1 MVIFH
6 SYVSLPEGT
15 TSLTHRVAAKPN
27 SSHEPISPG
36 SCSSWYFQYHSWPV
50 PTSQDR
56 GKVYCVMH
64 NQDLVLWSRIDQG
77 IHGEVAICN
86 STWPAFQCQVN
97 QLRCSM
103 FIWRLGNGEKV
114 SWGICLLDVIRL
126 CDEGFILPGI
136 LSAGLVQGG
145 NPTLQRSDAS
155 YILNPRAWRPA
166 SERRSFHAPQQWLAK
181 SPFPTSFIFIVY
193 VFDW

>member
-1 MVIFH
+1 MAIFN
-6 SYVSLPEGT
+6 SYVSLPEGKTVPSGT

-27 SSHEPISPG
+27 CFFYEPISPG

-77 IHGEVAICN
+77 KQARWITWIHGEVAICN

-114 SWGICLLDVIRL
+114 SWGICLLDVIWVNYNDLTATSLESWLVR
-126 CDEGFILPGI
+126 GI
-136 LSAGLVQGG
+136 I
-145 NPTLQRSDAS
+145 PKW
-155 YILNPRAWRPA
+155 P
-166 SERRSFHAPQQWLAK
+166 
-181 SPFPTSFIFIVY
+181 
-193 VFDW
+193 